1 MLCALGKRLVTF
13 TLLTTSGAVAAQAQV
28 AADWKFDVVRLKN
41 GREIRG
47 LILSESPVGI
57 EFQNV
62 RRNPGRPTA
71 VFTTTFSRNEI
82 DSIERLSDRERELL
96 RERVLELSLDPSE
109 RQRSERVELEKT
121 PWFGQPDAGW
131 TFRSDCFILS
141 SNAPEPIVRRAA
153 AQLEQIYAAYQQYL
167 PPRVALS
174 EPTKIE
180 LFQSQDE
187 YAARLKAEGRRFIN
201 TAFFDPAANRIL
213 CTGDLAR
220 LSAELEKSRQQFKNH
235 RLDLDQLQAKLERL
249 YKPPD
254 LNRHLD
260 AIRAARGELNRLER
274 LRESDFAKATQ
285 RLFAAIYH
293 EAFHAYLAGFVYPKP
308 IEMPRWLNEGL
319 AQVFETALVEA
330 GELRVGHAD
339 RERLGRAKDAIRKK
353 SLIPLNRLLT
363 ADAPQFL
370 AAHDSDRGAADLHYL
385 TAWAVAHYLTF
396 ERRVLGSDA
405 LDIYLR
411 ALAGG
416 NDPEVAFAK
425 LVGQPVAE
433 FERDFLAYLGRLQP
447 DGSLAPAPD
456 R

>member
-1 MLCALGKRLVTF
+1 MRSVPARSLVSL
-13 TLLTTSGAVAAQAQV
+13 TLLTAFGAVAAQPPAG
-28 AADWKFDVVRLKN
+28 AEWKFDVVRLKN
-41 GREIRG
+41 GRELRG
-47 LILSESPVGI
+47 LIVRETPVNI

-62 RRNPGRPTA
+62 RRKPGRPTA
-71 VFTTTFSRNEI
+71 VFTTTFSQSEI
-82 DSIERLSDRERELL
+82 DSIDRLTERERELL
-96 RERVLELSLDPSE
+96 RERVEELSRDPESH
-109 RQRSERVELEKT
+109 RTERVELAKT

-131 TFRSDCFILS
+131 TFRSECFELS
-141 SNAPEPIVRRAA
+141 SNAPVPIVRRAA

-167 PPRVALS
+167 PPRVTLS
-174 EPTKIE
+174 QPTKIE
-180 LFQSQDE
+180 LFQSQEE

-201 TAFFDPAANRIL
+201 TAFFDPGANRIL

-220 LSAELEKSRQQFKNH
+220 LSAELEKSQKQIKTH

-249 YKPPD
+249 YKGAE
-254 LNRHLD
+254 LTRHLD
-260 AIRAARGELNRLER
+260 PIRAAHTELDRLER
-274 LRESDFAKATQ
+274 LRKSEFAKATQ

-339 RERLGRAKDAIRKK
+339 RERLTRAKEAARKK
-353 SLIPLNRLLT
+353 TLIPLNRLLT

-385 TAWAVAHYLTF
+385 TAWAIAHYLTF
-396 ERRVLGSDA
+396 DRRVLGSDS
-405 LDIYLR
+405 LDDYLR

-416 NDPEVAFAK
+416 NDPEAAFAK
-425 LVGQPVAE
+425 LVGQPVAD